1 MDIFTI
7 ILIIVAVVIIGI
19 LIQILLVR
27 QKPKV
32 KLKVKNE
39 KIIEDSFDGEFLYR
53 FTILNDSDQSVVM
66 ESIQLYS
73 NNKEIFD
80 NKHHPGFKTP
90 EKKGDDVVEIDSK
103 RVRDISNLLSEN
115 FLGTTVVQ
123 QHEEMTYSY
132 YLDEAPDEIKIT
144 VRENK
149 DIDILL
155 IPEFRQ

>member
-7 ILIIVAVVIIGI
+7 ILLIVAAVVIGI
-19 LIQILLVR
+19 LIQMLLVR

-39 KIIEDSFDGEFLYR
+39 KIIEDTFTDEKLYR

-66 ESIQLYS
+66 EDIRLYS
-73 NNKEIFD
+73 NDKEIFD
-80 NKHHPGFKTP
+80 NEHHPGFKIP
-90 EKKGDDVVEIDSK
+90 EKKGGEVVEIDSK

-123 QHEEMTYSY
+123 QQEEMTYSY
-132 YLDEAPDEIKIT
+132 YLDAVPDEIKIT
-144 VRENK
+144 IRQNE
-149 DIDILL
+149 DIVVLL
-155 IPEFRQ
+155 NPAF